1 MATATKKAPAVKSGS
16 RSVGGSS
23 RSQSLDFLIYGDN
36 EGGYHWEIV
45 AANGESL
52 AQSSSFAS
60 HAAAEVAARRLYE
73 GVDAAPFTLH
83 TAGERQTATV

>member
-1 MATATKKAPAVKSGS
+1 MATATKKVPAVKSGS
-16 RSVGGSS
+16 RSVGGS
-23 RSQSLDFLIYGDN
+23 SQSLDFLIYGDN

-52 AQSSSFAS
+52 AQSSSFPS
-60 HAAAEVAARRLYE
+60 HGAAEVAARRLHE

>member
-1 MATATKKAPAVKSGS
+1 MATATKKVPAVKSGS
-16 RSVGGSS
+16 RTVGGSS
-23 RSQSLDFLIYGDN
+23 ASQSLDFLIYGDN

-52 AQSSSFAS
+52 AQSSSFPS
-60 HAAAEVAARRLYE
+60 HADAEVAARRLYE
-73 GVDAAPFTLH
+73 GVDAAPFELH